1 MNIKVS
7 IIVPVYNVEA
17 YVEKCINSILM
28 QTYKN
33 YELILLNDGSTD
45 NSYNVLLK
53 YKDNPF
59 VTIIDKTNTGQ
70 SDTRYQGLMMAEGDY
85 VYFVDS
91 DDYIEPYTLER
102 LVAQVDKSN
111 ADVVFGRYRLVNEDG
126 NILREQKQYQIKLL
140 ENKEVILRDA
150 ICFSNFKASLCLKLI
165 KRNLLL
171 DSYKEDVRELRVNE
185 DMYLSI
191 LLASNCTIVIF
202 INDIIYNILQ
212 REGSV
217 SRGIKPELITS
228 NEIIFKNV
236 KCLVKDCNLW
246 GVCEKDFYSGYLKS
260 ILYCLALAAIKC
272 KSFREYKTLYKLLDK
287 NSIYYSSE
295 LNNKK
300 KNLSFLQRTIFILSR
315 YPKIFFMSIK
325 FFSSFLRY

>member
-102 LVAQVDKSN
+102 LVTQVDKSN

-150 ICFSNFKASLCLKLI
+150 ICFSNFKASLWLKLI

-191 LLASNCTIVIF
+191 RLASVCKKVIF
-202 INDIIYNILQ
+202 INDIIYNVLQ

-228 NEIIFKNV
+228 NEIIFKNTEMII
-236 KCLVKDCNLW
+236 KNCGLW
-246 GVCEKDFYSGYLKS
+246 KLCEKDFYCGYLKS
-260 ILYCLALAAIKC
+260 ILYCLGLAAIK
-272 KSFREYKTLYKLLDK
+272 SNSYSEYKSNFELLNEETLFYTIELKSQMK
-287 NSIYYSSE
+287 NTYSM
-295 LNNKK
+295 
-300 KNLSFLQRTIFILSR
+300 QRVLFVLSR
-315 YPKIFFMSIK
+315 YPKLFYSIMK
-325 FFSSFLRY
+325 LLTPVLKY